1 MYQERVYHMIQ
12 VRQTDRRRES
22 PDRIATNL
30 KALILSRIG
39 AFYFSKVPK
48 NPFPFHFF
56 SHFFIFNPYL
66 LATIVVYRHRYL
78 LALLAIIISYNQ
90 LSSLFAVAQ

>member
-66 LATIVVYRHRYL
+66 LATIVVYGGRY
-78 LALLAIIISYNQ
+78 AILNFAF
-90 LSSLFAVAQ
+90 SLNTLPSPTPL

>member
-56 SHFFIFNPYL
+56 QHPL
-66 LATIVVYRHRYL
+66 P
-78 LALLAIIISYNQ
+78 
-90 LSSLFAVAQ
+90 SSAVITFQRSQNFGVSLE